1 MAVSNSP
8 DFQYGFKEDKA
19 AAGSDFS
26 ADSIRTVNVDE
37 DNPLEI
43 ARERVCTWL

>member
-8 DFQYGFKEDKA
+8 DFQYGFKEGKGPQEA
-19 AAGSDFS
+19 IFRRIVSGQLMSMK
-26 ADSIRTVNVDE
+26 T
-37 DNPLEI
+37 NPLEI